1 MLEEIEAYITI
12 KDHRSNFP
20 NKIPCRLISPSKSY
34 IGKISKVILDRIN
47 EKNYFIVTINQ
58 WENTSAV
65 LTWYSK
71 IHRKTQ
77 CSFRQIGIESFYPFI
92 TRGLMNKAIEF
103 AKIPDI
109 PDEDLSIIIKSR
121 KTLLFSEKFPWL
133 KQERDKDFDVPMGC
147 YDGAEGCEIVGS
159 YILNLISNILYKELV
174 GLYRDDSL
182 VKVCRYRST
191 ENLITTQPPHP
202 PPPI

>member
-1 MLEEIEAYITI
+1 M
-12 KDHRSNFP
+12 K
-20 NKIPCRLISPSKSY
+20 KIISS
-34 IGKISKVILDRIN
+34 
-47 EKNYFIVTINQ
+47 VTINQ

-77 CSFRQIGIESFYPFI
+77 CSFRQIVIESFYPFI

-174 GLYRDDSL
+174 GLYRDDGL

-191 ENLITTQPPHP
+191 ENLITTQPPP
-202 PPPI
+202 PPPQI